1 MIIQDL
7 HTERR
12 LLVAMLTEP
21 EVLSAA
27 AELETADF
35 TDYRHWIA
43 FAAIRQLQSEG
54 ADVSI
59 LDVDDVLAVRD
70 KTYGAFLRDQ
80 AGAAFMGMLVC
91 DYPPYNHAVLWEY
104 DMFLLKTYARR
115 RKILE
120 DAA

>member
-21 EVLSAA
+21 AVLAA
-27 AELETADF
+27 ADDLETADF
-35 TDYRHWIA
+35 TDYRHWIV
-43 FAAIRQLQSEG
+43 FAAIRQLQSEC

-80 AGAAFMGMLVC
+80 AGAAFMGELVC
-91 DYPPYNHAVLWEY
+91 ECPPYNHRELWEH
-104 DMFLLKTYARR
+104 DMQWLKDYARR
-115 RKILE
+115 RRALE
-120 DAA
+120 AA